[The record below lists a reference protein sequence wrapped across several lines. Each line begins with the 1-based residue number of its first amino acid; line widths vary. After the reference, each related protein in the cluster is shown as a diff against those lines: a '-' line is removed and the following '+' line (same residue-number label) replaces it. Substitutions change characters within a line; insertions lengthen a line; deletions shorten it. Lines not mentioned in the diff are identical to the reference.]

1 MDYALYSVIVPLFV
15 FIFFLHKCFFTTS
28 KNQNKLLPSPT
39 KLPII
44 GNLHQLGSHPHRS
57 LHELSNKYGPVM
69 LLHLGSKPVIVVSS
83 AEVACDI
90 MKTHDLVWLNRLKSS
105 IADGLL
111 YGSTDMTFSPY
122 GEYWRKIEALL
133 CFTFSA
139 TKEFNLIMILE
150 KKKCQT

>member
-1 MDYALYSVIVPLFV
+1 MELPWYSVVVPLFV
-15 FIFFLHKCFFTTS
+15 FIFFLHNCFTTS
-28 KNQNKLLPSPT
+28 NNNKKNIPPSPT

-44 GNLHQLGSHPHRS
+44 GNLHQLGSYPH
-57 LHELSNKYGPVM
+57 LM

-83 AEVACDI
+83 AEVARDI